1 MGHLT
6 SRLQQMFDEM
16 VIAKDISRVEDFYHR
31 DFWMSTNQVEQ
42 NLAEFIEDHRRYYS
56 DPDLRYFVEFD
67 DDSVVETPN
76 GVSARLWITTG
87 RSHTEM
93 TRIEVLLIAKFVD
106 DKIHRI
112 WELTFPNWAHMKEF
126 E

>member
-1 MGHLT
+1 MGHLA
-6 SRLQQMFDEM
+6 SRLEQMFDEM
-16 VIAKDISRVEDFYHR
+16 VIAKDISRVHDFYHR

-42 NLAEFIEDHRRYYS
+42 NLPEFIADHRRYYS
-56 DPDLRYFVEFD
+56 DPDLRYSVEFD
-67 DDSVVETPN
+67 SDSVVESAD
-76 GVSARLWITTG
+76 GVSARIWITTG
-87 RSHTEM
+87 RLESES

-112 WELTFPNWAHMKEF
+112 WELTLPNWTDMKEF